1 MKKEKEIH
9 ASFTVTPQT
18 TKVTEHGECP
28 IKMEK
33 SFNLYKKIFGE
44 RERPCLC
51 NCYHGIVLQLFYF
64 SISFLP
70 NL

>member
-9 ASFTVTPQT
+9 ASFTVTPQAA
-18 TKVTEHGECP
+18 KVTERGKCP

-33 SFNLYKKIFGE
+33 SFNLCKKIFGE
-44 RERPCLC
+44 RG
-51 NCYHGIVLQLFYF
+51 HVHVTVIIVYYYSC
-64 SISFLP
+64 SILLLVSVP